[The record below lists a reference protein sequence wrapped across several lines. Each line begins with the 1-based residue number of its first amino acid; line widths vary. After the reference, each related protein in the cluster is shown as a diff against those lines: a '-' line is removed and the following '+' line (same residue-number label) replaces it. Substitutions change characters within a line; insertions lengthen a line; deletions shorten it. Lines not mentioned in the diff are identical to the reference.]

1 MNYQVVYSGPL
12 LFKVKINLEDI
23 KSIKKLFIKNKKF
36 SHNKNLASLIAHT
49 YKINDL
55 NSFYEVLAPYL
66 NAFKIAYKQWYNKDA
81 RQVDIVQAWVN
92 FMKAGEAN
100 PPHIHNQCN
109 FSSVL
114 YTDIP
119 KDLIKENKT
128 YMNNGTKPGDID
140 FNLYPYVPDFIAQY
154 SCLPEVGD
162 FFIFPSK
169 LIHSVNP
176 FKSKGIRVSVA
187 TNFRVLSENNE

>member
-92 FMKAGEAN
+92 FMKAGEGN

-109 FSSVL
+109 FL
-114 YTDIP
+114 Q
-119 KDLIKENKT
+119 KDKVFEGVKKRLSNS
-128 YMNNGTKPGDID
+128 G
-140 FNLYPYVPDFIAQY
+140 FIATME
-154 SCLPEVGD
+154 P
-162 FFIFPSK
+162 
-169 LIHSVNP
+169 
-176 FKSKGIRVSVA
+176 GITRSLLNLFCGFMA
-187 TNFRVLSENNE
+187 FTASRLAA